1 VLEPRTPGSVASL
14 RRNLRVVGALV
25 RASLMTGMQYRSDFL
40 FDSLTGLL
48 RPLATAAPLWV
59 VYQHTDT
66 IMGWSLAD
74 AALVMALFLMLEG
87 LVGGIIEPNLGM
99 VVEAVRTGTLDLVL
113 MKPADAQLLV
123 SLRSIAPARMWDLIA
138 AALVGAWAMSHREL
152 PTLIDTL
159 VAVCMLGCGLASM
172 YSLWL
177 LAICASF
184 WFVRVDN
191 LRFLLDATLDA
202 GRWPIT
208 VFTGWLRW
216 SLTVVIPVGI
226 ITSFPVLALRGQWD
240 AALIAVALCTAA
252 VFVLGSRAV
261 WVRSLKSYTS
271 ASS

>member
-1 VLEPRTPGSVASL
+1 MLESALHSV
-14 RRNLRVVGALV
+14 RRALRVVGALL

-48 RPLATAAPLWV
+48 RPIATVAPLWV

-66 IMGWSLAD
+66 IMGWPPHD

-87 LVGGIIEPNLGM
+87 VVGGVIEPNLGM
-99 VVEAVRTGTLDLVL
+99 VVEAVRTGNLDLVL

-123 SLRSIAPARMWDLIA
+123 SLRSVEPARMWDLLAA
-138 AALVGAWAMSHREL
+138 AALAAWALLQREPPPPL
-152 PTLIDTL
+152 DVL
-159 VAVCMLGCGLASM
+159 VACLMLCCGLASM
-172 YSLWL
+172 YGLWL
-177 LAICASF
+177 IAICTSF

-191 LRFLLDATLDA
+191 LRFLLEATLDA

-208 VFTGWLRW
+208 VFSGWLRW
-216 SLTVVIPVGI
+216 ALTVAIPVAI

-240 AALIAVALCTAA
+240 AALLTTALGTAA
-252 VFVLGSRAV
+252 AFVIGSRLI
-261 WVRSLKSYTS
+261 WVRSLASYTS